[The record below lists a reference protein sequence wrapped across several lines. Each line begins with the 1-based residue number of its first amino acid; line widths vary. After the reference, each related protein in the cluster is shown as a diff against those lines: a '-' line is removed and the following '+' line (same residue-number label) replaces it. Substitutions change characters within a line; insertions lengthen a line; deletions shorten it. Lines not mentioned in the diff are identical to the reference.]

1 MPRVNDLFDVS
12 PQNCCGPSCGCRRAA
27 LRWARVRRHRAVDN
41 PEGDVL
47 NLVQRRIAL
56 TLAYVCA
63 DQIVAKRLL
72 ESKQT
77 IPHFYL
83 SIDCQM
89 DALMG

>member
-1 MPRVNDLFDVS
+1 M
-12 PQNCCGPSCGCRRAA
+12 
-27 LRWARVRRHRAVDN
+27 
-41 PEGDVL
+41 L